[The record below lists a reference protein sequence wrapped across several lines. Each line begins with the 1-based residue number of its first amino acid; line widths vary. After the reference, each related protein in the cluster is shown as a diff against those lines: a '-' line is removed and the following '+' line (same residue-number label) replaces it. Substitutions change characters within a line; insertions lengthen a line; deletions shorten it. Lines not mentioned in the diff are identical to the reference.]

1 MKLFVIMMLM
11 TSLFAV
17 GTCRAD
23 ALAEGDQLPE
33 GLTSL
38 NQDGN
43 EVRLDDYR
51 GKWLILYFYPKDDT
65 PGCTREA
72 ITFSGMVDEFE
83 ALNAVVL
90 GISTDSQKSHRK
102 FIAKHDL
109 KIQLLSDTEKVL
121 TTLFDVKTTF
131 GFCSRDTMLI
141 NPEGKV
147 EKVYRGVSPEGNP
160 KDILSYIQGAVK

>member
-1 MKLFVIMMLM
+1 MKLLLLTALIA
-11 TSLFAV
+11 SLFAA

-23 ALAEGDQLPE
+23 TLAEGDQVPE
-33 GLTSL
+33 GVIAL
-38 NQDGN
+38 NQDGT

-72 ITFSGMVDEFE
+72 ITFSGLVDQFQ

-90 GISTDSQKSHRK
+90 GVSTDSQESHRK

-121 TTLFDVKTTF
+121 TSLFDVKTTF

-141 NPEGKV
+141 NPQGKL

-160 KDILSYIQGAVK
+160 KDILVYIQNAVR